1 MEKEYYIKLEGE
13 AGAVLAVAHVKANN
27 EEDAVQKAKEAYTA
41 RLWISPIS
49 EAQAKDLQHYDG
61 VDIIN
66 EDGEP
71 EIKEIE

>member
-1 MEKEYYIKLEGE
+1 MEKEYYIELEGE

-41 RLWISPIS
+41 RLWIMPIS
-49 EAQAKDLQHYDG
+49 EDQAKDLQHYDG